1 VFGVFVAK
9 FAKIKRLV
17 NLQQLTMSSHHIVRE
32 KQEPALLVLGMEHFT
47 DELLGQLLEWSPTL
61 ITTDNTVEKLNAAG
75 IKVDLIVGASAD
87 PEDIQSDIKFI
98 RAGDTSETEAA
109 LTYLVAQN
117 YPAVNVVTDVFV
129 MEDYLAFADKIN
141 LVIYCGNK
149 KIYPVSSGFSKW
161 KPMDESIELFNQ
173 VNNLSVSG
181 LEKVSDTEY
190 LTQSDGFFSLRFAQP
205 YLFIAEN
212 IL

>member
-1 VFGVFVAK
+1 
-9 FAKIKRLV
+9 
-17 NLQQLTMSSHHIVRE
+17 MSSHHIVRE
-32 KQEPALLVLGMEHFT
+32 KQEPALLVLGMEQFT

-61 ITTDNTVEKLNAAG
+61 IVTADTVEKLNAAG
-75 IKVDLIVGASAD
+75 IKVDIVVDSSAD

-98 RAGDTSETEAA
+98 RASDTTQTEAA
-109 LTYLVAQN
+109 LTYLVEQK
-117 YPAVNVVTDVFV
+117 YPAVNVVTDDFV
-129 MEDYLAFADKIN
+129 MNDYLAFADRIN

-161 KPMDESIELFNQ
+161 KPTGESIELLSPAK
-173 VNNLSVSG
+173 NLTVTG
-181 LEKVSDTEY
+181 LNKVADNEY
-190 LTQSDGFFSLRFAQP
+190 QTQSDGFFSLQFAQP